1 MILQALADYYYRKA
15 ADPESGIAP
24 EGWEWKE
31 IPFLMV
37 IDKDGHFLA
46 IEDTRETEGKK
57 KRAKTFLVLQGE
69 KRHPVSNPICCGT
82 TSSMHWVQTPAA
94 GMMQTKSTGHLSAES
109 KVI

>member
-57 KRAKTFLVLQGE
+57 KAR
-69 KRHPVSNPICCGT
+69 
-82 TSSMHWVQTPAA
+82 
-94 GMMQTKSTGHLSAES
+94 
-109 KVI
+109 